1 MRKIKSRWVLTLA
14 FSLFPLS
21 VVAEPVTL
29 HLAGDSTMA
38 EKDPKDYPETG
49 WGQPFSVFFDSDTKV
64 INYAKNGRSTRTFKS
79 EGRWKKLL
87 GAVTPGDYV
96 FIQFGH
102 NDESLHKKDRYTT
115 PETFYNNLAEFVQDT
130 RAKKATPILLT
141 PVTRRYF
148 DGKVINE
155 THAEYSALTRKLA
168 VEKKLALIDMDTLT
182 RAHFSAQGDELS
194 KLRFMHLAPGLH
206 PNYPKG
212 VTDDTHFNE
221 LGAREA
227 AQLVLQD
234 LIRQDHPLA
243 QRLRLPDP
251 KHLQ

>member
-1 MRKIKSRWVLTLA
+1 MKKIKFRWLLALA
-14 FSLFPLS
+14 FFLLPLTGT
-21 VVAEPVTL
+21 ANPMTL
-29 HLAGDSTMA
+29 HMAGDSTMA
-38 EKDPKDYPETG
+38 EKDVKDYPETG
-49 WGQPFSVFFDSDTKV
+49 WGQPFSVFFDEQVRV
-64 INYAKNGRSTRTFKS
+64 INYAKNGRSTRTFIG
-79 EGRWKKLL
+79 EGRWQTLID
-87 GAVTPGDYV
+87 AVAPGDYV

-102 NDESLHKKDRYTT
+102 NDESKNKQDRYTS
-115 PETFYNNLAEFVQDT
+115 PEQFYNNLANFVQDT
-130 RAKKATPILLT
+130 RAKKAIPILLT

-148 DGKVINE
+148 NGSEIKE
-155 THAEYSALTRKLA
+155 THAQYSALTRKLA
-168 VEKKLALIDMDTLT
+168 LEEKVVLIDMDTLT
-182 RAHFSAQGDELS
+182 RAHFSAQGDEAS

-234 LIRQDHPLA
+234 LKRQGHPLA
-243 QRLRLPDP
+243 QRLRAPDP